1 MDILFWVHVFLTLSL
16 ITIPFW
22 PIKYL
27 EYGVYIP
34 LLLSIIWIIFN
45 GCPFS
50 ILHKVDSSSFSQDI
64 LRFFIP
70 KASDKLTEHVN
81 TFLLIFITFSGFYR
95 LQNNVNKIE
104 TN

>member
-1 MDILFWVHVFLTLSL
+1 MDLLFWIHLLLTFTL

-34 LLLSIIWIIFN
+34 LILSIIWIFFN
-45 GCPFS
+45 GCPFTRF
-50 ILHKVDSSSFSQDI
+50 HKIDSSSFSQDI

-70 KASDKLTEHVN
+70 DVSDKLTEHVN
-81 TFLLIFITFSGFYR
+81 TFILLIITVSGFYR
-95 LQNNVNKIE
+95 LRNA
-104 TN
+104 